1 MKFARLSSSE
11 LESLEKEFI
20 AFLAVNGIDSD
31 YWIKLKET
39 DNEKAED
46 LVDVF
51 SDIVWKKNLDEIK
64 FLEHRTNNSLKL
76 FHCKKNTIELIG
88 IDGDI
93 QHYSTKKPNSSTSPK
108 LSIYTHAK
116 SYSRSREDELFALI
130 KGGCCISDE
139 KLYSELKK
147 FV

>member
-76 FHCKKNTIELIG
+76 FHCKKTQLN
-88 IDGDI
+88 
-93 QHYSTKKPNSSTSPK
+93 
-108 LSIYTHAK
+108 
-116 SYSRSREDELFALI
+116 
-130 KGGCCISDE
+130 
-139 KLYSELKK
+139 
-147 FV
+147 